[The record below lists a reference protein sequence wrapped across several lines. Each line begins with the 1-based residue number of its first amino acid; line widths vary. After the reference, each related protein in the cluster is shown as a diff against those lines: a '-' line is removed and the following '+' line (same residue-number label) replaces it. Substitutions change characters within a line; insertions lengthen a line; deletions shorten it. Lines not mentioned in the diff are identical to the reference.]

1 MKYLLGYI
9 MIIRPL
15 NVFLGGLTI
24 LISSLIIKYEGPAIS
39 VILPVF
45 VVMFFT
51 MGANTLNDYFDY
63 EIDKINRP
71 DRAISSGLVLRNQA
85 LILSFFSFIIGVL
98 IALRLNKDSQLLS
111 IGVSL
116 PLIIAYNVKLKNYP
130 LIGNIIVS
138 LILAM
143 SFIYAGLVF
152 KKTEPLIIPAL
163 LAFGLTLIREI
174 IKDLADIKG
183 DKSAGLMTFPIV
195 YGKKK
200 TIILCTILSLFLG
213 IGSFIP
219 FLTGYYNTFYGISL
233 ILMVEIP
240 LAVVVISLLNKPV
253 ILTAKRGSKLLK
265 FCTLGGLFSIYI
277 GTL

>member
-51 MGANTLNDYFDY
+51 IGANTLNDYFDY

-85 LILSFFSFIIGVL
+85 LILSLFSFIIGVL
-98 IALRLNKDSQLLS
+98 IALKLNKDSQLLS

-116 PLIIAYNVKLKNYP
+116 PLIIAYNVRLKKYP

-174 IKDLADIKG
+174 VKDLADIKG
-183 DKSAGLMTFPIV
+183 DKSAGLMTFPII
-195 YGKKK
+195 YGERK
-200 TIILCTILSLFLG
+200 TVILCTILSLFLG

-240 LAVVVISLLNKPV
+240 LAVVVISLLNKPA

>member
-51 MGANTLNDYFDY
+51 IGANTLNDYFDY

-71 DRAISSGLVLRNQA
+71 DRAISSGLVLRNHA
-85 LILSFFSFIIGVL
+85 LILSLFSLVVGVL

-174 IKDLADIKG
+174 VKDLADIKG

>member
-85 LILSFFSFIIGVL
+85 LILSLFSFIIGVL
-98 IALRLNKDSQLLS
+98 IALKLNKDSQLLS

-174 IKDLADIKG
+174 VKDLADIKG

>member
-85 LILSFFSFIIGVL
+85 LILSLLSFIFGVL

-174 IKDLADIKG
+174 VKDLADIKG

-265 FCTLGGLFSIYI
+265 FCTLGGLLSIYI

>member
-51 MGANTLNDYFDY
+51 IGANTLNDYFDY

-85 LILSFFSFIIGVL
+85 LILSLFSFIIGVL

-116 PLIIAYNVKLKNYP
+116 PLIIAYNVKLKNYA

-152 KKTEPLIIPAL
+152 EKTEPLIIPAL

-174 IKDLADIKG
+174 VKDLADIKG

-219 FLTGYYNTFYGISL
+219 FLTGYYNTFYGLFL

-240 LAVVVISLLNKPV
+240 LAVVVISLINKPS
-253 ILTAKRGSKLLK
+253 ILTAKRGSRLLK
-265 FCTLGGLFSIYI
+265 FCTLGGLLSIYI

>member
-51 MGANTLNDYFDY
+51 IGANTLNDYFDY

-85 LILSFFSFIIGVL
+85 LILSLFSFIIGVL

-116 PLIIAYNVKLKNYP
+116 PLIIAYNVKLKNYA

-152 KKTEPLIIPAL
+152 EKTEPLIIPAL

-174 IKDLADIKG
+174 VKDLADIKG

-265 FCTLGGLFSIYI
+265 FCTLGGLLSIYI

>member
-51 MGANTLNDYFDY
+51 IGANTLNDYFDY

-71 DRAISSGLVLRNQA
+71 DRAISSGLVLRNHA
-85 LILSFFSFIIGVL
+85 LILSLFSLVVGVL

-116 PLIIAYNVKLKNYP
+116 PLIIAYNVKLKNYA

-174 IKDLADIKG
+174 VKDLADIKG

-265 FCTLGGLFSIYI
+265 FCTLGGLLSIYI

>member
-51 MGANTLNDYFDY
+51 IGANTLNDYFDY

-71 DRAISSGLVLRNQA
+71 DRAIGAGLVLRKHA
-85 LILSFFSFIIGVL
+85 LILSLSSFIIGVL
-98 IALRLNKDSQLLS
+98 IALALNKDSQLLS

-174 IKDLADIKG
+174 VKDLADIKG

-219 FLTGYYNTFYGISL
+219 FLTGYYNTFYGIFL

-265 FCTLGGLFSIYI
+265 FCTLGGLLSIYI

>member
-9 MIIRPL
+9 IIIRPL

-24 LISSLIIKYEGPAIS
+24 LISSLIIKYDGPAIY
-39 VILPVF
+39 VTLPVF
-45 VVMFFT
+45 VVMLFT
-51 MGANTLNDYFDY
+51 IGANTLNDYFDY

-71 DRAISSGLVLRNQA
+71 DRAISSGLILRSHA
-85 LILSFFSFIIGVL
+85 LILSLFSFIIGVL
-98 IALRLNKDSQLLS
+98 IALGLNKDSQLLS

-116 PLIIAYNVKLKNYP
+116 PLIIAYNIKLKNYP
-130 LIGNIIVS
+130 LVGNIIVS
-138 LILAM
+138 SILAM

-152 KKTEPLIIPAL
+152 EKTEPLIIPAL

-174 IKDLADIKG
+174 VKDLADVKG
-183 DKSAGLMTFPIV
+183 DKSAGSMTFPVV

-200 TIILCTILSLFLG
+200 TIILCAILSMFLG

-219 FLTGYYNTFYGISL
+219 FLTGYYNLFYGISL

-240 LAVVVISLLNKPV
+240 LAVVVISLWNKPN
-253 ILTAKRGSKLLK
+253 ILNAKRGSRLLK
-265 FCTLGGLFSIYI
+265 FCILGGLLSIYI

>member
-45 VVMFFT
+45 VVAFFT
-51 MGANTLNDYFDY
+51 IGANTLNDYFDY

-71 DRAISSGLVLRNQA
+71 DRAISSGLVLRNHA
-85 LILSFFSFIIGVL
+85 LILSLFSLIVGVL

-152 KKTEPLIIPAL
+152 EKTEPLIIPAL

-174 IKDLADIKG
+174 VKDLADIKG

-265 FCTLGGLFSIYI
+265 FCTLGGLLSIYI

>member
-9 MIIRPL
+9 KIIRPL

-24 LISSLIIKYEGPAIS
+24 LISSLIIKYDGPSIY

-45 VVMFFT
+45 VVMLFT
-51 MGANTLNDYFDY
+51 IGANTLNDYFDY
-63 EIDKINRP
+63 EIDNINRP
-71 DRAISSGLVLRNQA
+71 DRAISSGLVLRKHA
-85 LILSFFSFIIGVL
+85 LILSISSLIIGVL

-152 KKTEPLIIPAL
+152 EKTEPLIIPAL
-163 LAFGLTLIREI
+163 LAFGLTLIREVV
-174 IKDLADIKG
+174 KDLADIKG

-265 FCTLGGLFSIYI
+265 FCTLGGLLSIYI

>member
-51 MGANTLNDYFDY
+51 IGANTLNDYFDY

-85 LILSFFSFIIGVL
+85 LILSLFSFIIGVL

-116 PLIIAYNVKLKNYP
+116 PLIIAYNVKLKNYA

-174 IKDLADIKG
+174 VKDLADIKG

-265 FCTLGGLFSIYI
+265 FCTLGGLLSIYI

>member
-51 MGANTLNDYFDY
+51 IGANTLNDYFDY

-71 DRAISSGLVLRNQA
+71 DRAISSGLVLRKQA

-152 KKTEPLIIPAL
+152 EKTEPLIIPAL

-174 IKDLADIKG
+174 VKDLADIKG

-213 IGSFIP
+213 VGSFIP

-265 FCTLGGLFSIYI
+265 FCTLGGLLSIYI

>member
-51 MGANTLNDYFDY
+51 IGANTLNDYFDY

-85 LILSFFSFIIGVL
+85 LILSLFSFIIGVL

-152 KKTEPLIIPAL
+152 EKTEPLIIPAL
-163 LAFGLTLIREI
+163 LAFGLTLIREVV
-174 IKDLADIKG
+174 KDLADIKG

-240 LAVVVISLLNKPV
+240 LAVVVISLINKPV

-265 FCTLGGLFSIYI
+265 FCTLGGLLSIYI

>member
-51 MGANTLNDYFDY
+51 IGANTLNDYFDY

-85 LILSFFSFIIGVL
+85 LILSLFSFIIGVL

-174 IKDLADIKG
+174 VKDLADIKG

>member
-71 DRAISSGLVLRNQA
+71 DRAISSGLVLRNHA
-85 LILSFFSFIIGVL
+85 LILSLFSLFVGVL

-116 PLIIAYNVKLKNYP
+116 PLIIAYNVKLKKYA

-152 KKTEPLIIPAL
+152 EKTEPLIIPAL

-174 IKDLADIKG
+174 VKDLADIKG

-265 FCTLGGLFSIYI
+265 FCTLGGLLSIYI

>member
-51 MGANTLNDYFDY
+51 IGANTLNDYFDY

-71 DRAISSGLVLRNQA
+71 DRAISSGLVLRNHA
-85 LILSFFSFIIGVL
+85 LILSIFSLFVGVL

-174 IKDLADIKG
+174 VKDLADIKG

-240 LAVVVISLLNKPV
+240 LAVVVISLLNKQV

>member
-15 NVFLGGLTI
+15 NVFLGGITI

-51 MGANTLNDYFDY
+51 IGANTLNDYFDY

-85 LILSFFSFIIGVL
+85 LILSLFSFIIGVL

-116 PLIIAYNVKLKNYP
+116 PLIIAYNIKLKNYP

-138 LILAM
+138 LIISM

-174 IKDLADIKG
+174 VKDLADIKG

-200 TIILCTILSLFLG
+200 TIILCTILSVFLG

-233 ILMVEIP
+233 ILMVEVP

-265 FCTLGGLFSIYI
+265 FCTLGGLLSIYI